1 MVLSIS
7 IPRADLQSDKPSRPE
22 PIWLD
27 LDLKAFAEM
36 VTALLATLSSLSA
49 VLISLWDVEPL
60 PSRSAVRLA
69 DVEVIE

>member
-22 PIWLD
+22 PIW